1 MTNRVV
7 DGSGDATFHQIRF
20 LPLSFLEGTEL
31 LVNSPRPNAILRV
44 IARALAHDA
53 DPLAK
58 PSWWA
63 FFIQL
68 NVLFRWDGG
77 RVVGLLL
84 IFGGFVRPI
93 VAA

>member
-1 MTNRVV
+1 MFVKNVP
-7 DGSGDATFHQIRF
+7 DIEPDFC
-20 LPLSFLEGTEL
+20 PLVSEGTEF
-31 LVNSPRPNAILRV
+31 LVDSPRPNAILRV

-84 IFGGFVRPI
+84 ISGVVRPI

>member
-1 MTNRVV
+1 MA
-7 DGSGDATFHQIRF
+7 GSNFTILTFAV
-20 LPLSFLEGTEL
+20 SEGTEF
-31 LVNSPRPNAILRV
+31 LVDSPRPNAILRV
-44 IARALAHDA
+44 IARTLAHDA

-63 FFIQL
+63 FFIQI

-84 IFGGFVRPI
+84 IFGGSSVR
-93 VAA
+93 